1 MSVFVCTTVLLV
13 AKCVC
18 WYPWGTCS
26 VPYKMSVVWCAA
38 ATLIVRGRWRHSP
51 PTTTTTTTTSP
62 PIKSPWMDEYFMS
75 GHHTSP
81 SETKQSGKET
91 DLKCT
96 RFLKAHSSRQFLNA
110 HSSGQFLNARS
121 SGQFLTA
128 HSSGQFLNAHSSGQ
142 FLNAHSSGQFLKAHS
157 SGQFLTAHNS
167 EQFLNAHNSGQF
179 LEAHSSGQFLT
190 AHSSG
195 QHKVQEL
202 CTVRITWFHFQRC
215 HKDRMF

>member
-1 MSVFVCTTVLLV
+1 MFRSDSEKSKKKKSGKCLYLFAPLFCWLQNVCVGIPGERAPYHTKCQSSGVLQRRSSSAVGDVTV
-13 AKCVC
+13 
-18 WYPWGTCS
+18 
-26 VPYKMSVVWCAA
+26 
-38 ATLIVRGRWRHSP
+38 P
-51 PTTTTTTTTSP
+51 PPTTTTSP

-128 HSSGQFLNAHSSGQ
+128 HSSGQ
-142 FLNAHSSGQFLKAHS
+142 
-157 SGQFLTAHNS
+157 
-167 EQFLNAHNSGQF
+167 
-179 LEAHSSGQFLT
+179 
-190 AHSSG
+190 
-195 QHKVQEL
+195 HKVQEL